1 MSSYFVKSAYN
12 DGASGDSQI
21 IEDFNRR
28 IKNNPDHL
36 ILSIFKDASGCPT
49 SASCKCGKFHRIKKG
64 KPDIEN
70 TCDETKVR
78 VPSIIYDV
86 N

>member
-1 MSSYFVKSAYN
+1 MSVYFVKSAYN

-36 ILSIFKDASGCPT
+36 ILSIFKDASECLT
-49 SASCKCGKFHRIKKG
+49 SASCRCGKYHRIKNG
-64 KPDIEN
+64 VPDVEN
-70 TCDETKVR
+70 SCPEDKVR
-78 VPSIIYDV
+78 VPSVVYDI